1 MDLAGGVPD
10 VGDVFMTKHYRLDG
24 AAPRRTSRRRGAR
37 PAARGLRVTRSG
49 FAAIIGRPNVGKSTL
64 LNQVVGTKVSITA
77 ASPNT
82 TRQAIR
88 GILTEGDTQ
97 VIFVDTP
104 GIHRPRTTLGGRLND
119 TARAAA
125 DGVDVILAV
134 IEAGS
139 AIGPGDRN
147 VIETMLRNAR
157 GRNAPLPCVVVNKMD
172 KSGRETVVA
181 QLVAATTAV
190 EEIADRVGPRATSSS
205 AWSTFRSRPR
215 RAKERR
221 QLIEYVRKAMPES
234 PFLFPEDEV
243 SDVPEAM
250 WVAEL
255 VREQLVRK
263 TKQELPHSIHTR
275 VIEFEWPHIT
285 VEILV
290 ERESQKGMVIGKGG
304 AFLKDVGIAARRQ
317 LPEGCFLELK
327 SPSSPA
333 GRSATTPSTGSGT
346 DASRSVAV
354 RASVGTLGTQ

>member
-1 MDLAGGVPD
+1 M
-10 VGDVFMTKHYRLDG
+10 
-24 AAPRRTSRRRGAR
+24 
-37 PAARGLRVTRSG
+37 TRSG

-88 GILTEGDTQ
+88 GILTEGDIQ
-97 VIFVDTP
+97 IIFVDTP
-104 GIHRPRTTLGGRLND
+104 GIHRPKTTLGGRLND

-134 IEAGS
+134 IEAS
-139 AIGPGDRN
+139 SSIGPGDRN
-147 VIETMLRNAR
+147 VLTTMLQNSRSPQGPR
-157 GRNAPLPCVVVNKMD
+157 PVVVVNKMD
-172 KSGRETVVA
+172 KSGREAMAA

-190 EEIADRVGPRATSSS
+190 AELAQELHLADVAERVEYFPVS
-205 AWSTFRSRPR
+205 AKTGDGTQ
-215 RAKERR
+215 A
-221 QLIEYVRKAMPES
+221 LIDFVKTAMPES
-234 PFLFPEDEV
+234 PFLFEEDEV

-263 TKQELPHSIHTR
+263 TKQELPHSIHCR
-275 VIEFEWPHIT
+275 VIEFEWPHIL

-304 AFLKDVGIAARRQ
+304 ALLKDVGIAARRQ

-327 SPSSPA
+327 V
-333 GRSATTPSTGSGT
+333 
-346 DASRSVAV
+346 SVEPGWQK
-354 RASVGTLGTQ
+354 RDDTLDRFGY

>member
-1 MDLAGGVPD
+1 
-10 VGDVFMTKHYRLDG
+10 MT
-24 AAPRRTSRRRGAR
+24 T
-37 PAARGLRVTRSG
+37 SG

-88 GILTEGDTQ
+88 GILTEEGVQ
-97 VIFVDTP
+97 IIFVDTP
-104 GIHRPRTTLGGRLND
+104 GIHRPKTTLGGRLND

-134 IEAGS
+134 IEAS
-139 AIGPGDRN
+139 SSIGPGDRN
-147 VIETMLRNAR
+147 VLTTMLQNAR
-157 GRNAPLPCVVVNKMD
+157 SPKGPRPVVVVNKMD
-172 KSGRETVVA
+172 KSGREATAA
-181 QLVAATTAV
+181 QLVAATAAV
-190 EEIADRVGPRATSSS
+190 AELAEELNLLEAADRVEYFPVS
-205 AWSTFRSRPR
+205 AKTGEGTQ
-215 RAKERR
+215 A
-221 QLIEYVRKAMPES
+221 LIDFVKTAMPES
-234 PFLFPEDEV
+234 PFLFDEDEV

-263 TKQELPHSIHTR
+263 TKQELPHSIHCR
-275 VIEFEWPHIT
+275 VIEFEWPHIL

-304 AFLKDVGIAARRQ
+304 ALLKDVGIAARRQ

-327 SPSSPA
+327 V
-333 GRSATTPSTGSGT
+333 
-346 DASRSVAV
+346 SVEPGWQK
-354 RASVGTLGTQ
+354 RDDSLDRFGY

>member
-1 MDLAGGVPD
+1 
-10 VGDVFMTKHYRLDG
+10 
-24 AAPRRTSRRRGAR
+24 
-37 PAARGLRVTRSG
+37 
-49 FAAIIGRPNVGKSTL
+49 L

-88 GILTEGDTQ
+88 GILTEEGIQ
-97 VIFVDTP
+97 IIFVDTP
-104 GIHRPRTTLGGRLND
+104 GIHRPKTTLGGRLND

-134 IEAGS
+134 IEAS
-139 AIGPGDRN
+139 SSIGPGDRN
-147 VIETMLRNAR
+147 VLTTMLQNSRSPNGPR
-157 GRNAPLPCVVVNKMD
+157 PVVVVNKMD
-172 KSGRETVVA
+172 KSGREAMAA

-190 EEIADRVGPRATSSS
+190 AELAEELNLIDVAERVEYFPVS
-205 AWSTFRSRPR
+205 AKTGEGTQ
-215 RAKERR
+215 A
-221 QLIEYVRKAMPES
+221 LIDFVKTAMPES
-234 PFLFPEDEV
+234 PFLFEEDEV

-263 TKQELPHSIHTR
+263 TKQELPHSIHCR
-275 VIEFEWPHIT
+275 VIEFEWPHIL

-304 AFLKDVGIAARRQ
+304 ALLKDVGIAARRQ

-327 SPSSPA
+327 V
-333 GRSATTPSTGSGT
+333 
-346 DASRSVAV
+346 SVEPGWQK
-354 RASVGTLGTQ
+354 RDDTLDRFGY

>member
-1 MDLAGGVPD
+1 
-10 VGDVFMTKHYRLDG
+10 MTY
-24 AAPRRTSRRRGAR
+24 
-37 PAARGLRVTRSG
+37 SG
-49 FAAIIGRPNVGKSTL
+49 FAAIIGRPNVGKSTF

-88 GILTEGDTQ
+88 GILTEDDIQ
-97 VIFVDTP
+97 IIFVDTP
-104 GIHRPRTTLGGRLND
+104 GIHRPKTTLGGRLND
-119 TARAAA
+119 TARRAA
-125 DGVDVILAV
+125 DGVDVILAM
-134 IEAGS
+134 IEAGA

-147 VIETMLRNAR
+147 VISTMLENSRSAKGPR
-157 GRNAPLPCVVVNKMD
+157 PCVVVNKVD
-172 KSGRETVVA
+172 RTGREAVAA
-181 QLVAATTAV
+181 QLVAAFEAV
-190 EEIADRVGPRATSSS
+190 AEIADDLNLDDVAERVEYFAVSAKTGEGSRA
-205 AWSTFRSRPR
+205 
-215 RAKERR
+215 
-221 QLIEYVRKAMPES
+221 LIDFVKGAMPES

-263 TKQELPHSIHTR
+263 TKQELPHSIHCR

-304 AFLKDVGIAARRQ
+304 ALLKDVGIAARRQ

-327 SPSSPA
+327 V
-333 GRSATTPSTGSGT
+333 
-346 DASRSVAV
+346 SVEPGWQK
-354 RASVGTLGTQ
+354 RDDTLDRFGY